1 MKFTIELEDENPL
14 YELIDSMFVSML
26 KRELINTQEFLDND
40 GWKHPDD
47 VKAWKKKVKALKVLV
62 EYYGGSNV

>member
-47 VKAWKKKVKALKVLV
+47 VKAWKKNLKALKVLV
-62 EYYGGSNV
+62 KYYGGSNG